1 MRTLKAVLFFLALV
15 SGIALGS
22 QRIYMPFFELI
33 NVHPD
38 YQYSTAIAQPIDSIR
53 AQAIAQDCP
62 FYLLG
67 DMNRMG
73 ETVILNVALYD
84 SKSGDRIWGDRL
96 KAANPEDLDPIFQ
109 RLAKAIGT
117 GNKATSQ
124 GDIYSVTDYENR
136 ELKKIQVHHSFGLA
150 LDGPLMILPVRNPRG
165 RA

>member
-1 MRTLKAVLFFLALV
+1 
-15 SGIALGS
+15 
-22 QRIYMPFFELI
+22 LI

-38 YQYSTAIAQPIDSIR
+38 NPYSTAIAQPIDSIR